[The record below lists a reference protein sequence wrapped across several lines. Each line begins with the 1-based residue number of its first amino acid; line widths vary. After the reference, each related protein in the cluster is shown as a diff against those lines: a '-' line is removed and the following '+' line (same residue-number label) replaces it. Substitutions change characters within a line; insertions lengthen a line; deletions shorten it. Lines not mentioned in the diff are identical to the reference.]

1 MSSMPDDFNTCERRF
16 GDIAIEKGFITAND
30 LAEALKIQVQEEFEC
45 QDRRLIGQILFG
57 RENMTVGQIKKV
69 LAELIGE

>member
-1 MSSMPDDFNTCERRF
+1 MSGSPDELKSCERRF
-16 GDIAIEKGFITAND
+16 GNIAIENGFITPDD
-30 LAEALKIQVQEEFEC
+30 LTGALKIQVQEEFEF

-57 RENMTVGQIKKV
+57 LDKLTVNQIKKV

>member
-1 MSSMPDDFNTCERRF
+1 MPSIPDELKTCERRF
-16 GDIAIEKGFITAND
+16 GTIAIEKRFITSDD
-30 LAEALKIQVQEEFEC
+30 LTAALKIQVQEEFEF

-57 RENMTVGQIKKV
+57 RDKMTVDQIKEV